1 MSKAW
6 LCIDEEWCSKYKKE
20 IECVYGDETI
30 KYFSSD
36 VVIDPSSVE
45 A

>member
-20 IECVYGDETI
+20 ERKNFESDEM
-30 KYFSSD
+30 
-36 VVIDPSSVE
+36 
-45 A
+45 